1 MSRERQEETAMTE
14 KKTPKSSKKP
24 AAGSK
29 PDSPAKTS
37 KKGDVEL
44 TEKELA
50 RAPGGVN
57 VQWGVGRG
65 IK

>member
-1 MSRERQEETAMTE
+1 MTE
-14 KKTPKSSKKP
+14 KKTTKSSKKP

-29 PDSPAKTS
+29 PDNLAKTS
-37 KKGDVEL
+37 KKRDVEL

-50 RAPGGVN
+50 RASGGVS

-65 IK
+65 IKQ

>member
-1 MSRERQEETAMTE
+1 MTE

-29 PDSPAKTS
+29 PDKLAKTS
-37 KKGDVEL
+37 KKRDVEL

-50 RAPGGVN
+50 QASGGSSF
-57 VQWGVGRG
+57 QWGGGRG
-65 IK
+65 IKQ

>member
-1 MSRERQEETAMTE
+1 MTE

-29 PDSPAKTS
+29 SDALAKTS
-37 KKGDVEL
+37 KKRDVEL

-50 RAPGGVN
+50 RASGGSL
-57 VQWGVGRG
+57 QWGIGRG
-65 IK
+65 IKE